1 MIAKYQPENTDKKV
15 VGFEFIEDEL
25 LLVMY
30 ENGKYYLYDPN
41 GTETV
46 SGHALSFYQDESDNF
61 TVLDCKVFEN
71 GFGILV

>member
-1 MIAKYQPENTDKKV
+1 MKDICIFKNNGKLIAKYQPENTDKRV

-46 SGHALSFYQDESDNF
+46 SG
-61 TVLDCKVFEN
+61 
-71 GFGILV
+71 